1 LLLATFRTPRPLT
14 TPFKIIIVDDHAI
27 VRHGVRLLL
36 SSQPDLHIAGESRDG
51 KELPEMCRTLSPD
64 LILLDLSLDD
74 RNGIDLIKKI
84 TKSHPDVRIL
94 VFSALDESN
103 YAVRALKSGAWG
115 FVSKEQAATDLIAAI
130 RVVQQGQK
138 YISPTTSQ
146 FLANWLL
153 DADQR
158 PPHMSLSER
167 EFQTF
172 QSIAAGLKTAEIAEK
187 MNISVKTVSM
197 YRKRT
202 LVKIGL
208 RNNSELISYAI
219 KNNLTLESQVPAE
232 LSS

>member
-1 LLLATFRTPRPLT
+1 LT
-14 TPFKIIIVDDHAI
+14 NPFKIIIVDDHAI

-36 SSQPDLHIAGESRDG
+36 SSQPDLQVVGESRDG
-51 KELPEMCRTLSPD
+51 KELLELCRSLAPN

-84 TKSHPDVRIL
+84 SKNHPAVRIL
-94 VFSALDESN
+94 VFSALEESS

-146 FLANWLL
+146 FLANWLV
-153 DADQR
+153 DAEQS

-197 YRKRT
+197 YRQRA

-219 KNNLTLESQVPAE
+219 KNNLTLDSKVPAE
-232 LSS
+232 LSA